1 MEAKNDR
8 VAEKDY
14 LDLLNI
20 LAKVGEEE
28 DNQLFQWVRPI
39 YLDDEVGNPNPWIVT
54 HAREFGVDVERVL
67 SEEVHNESFT
77 KDTEDSFQRA
87 LDSHQKVDSTSVGQ
101 SSRPSTASTFASGYD
116 GSRGGTEL
124 MMEVI
129 TQEEILGNANKVNI
143 QWVNS
148 PVKMISHTTHKMK
161 IMALE

>member
-1 MEAKNDR
+1 M
-8 VAEKDY
+8 
-14 LDLLNI
+14 
-20 LAKVGEEE
+20 
-28 DNQLFQWVRPI
+28 
-39 YLDDEVGNPNPWIVT
+39 
-54 HAREFGVDVERVL
+54 L

-143 QWVNS
+143 Q
-148 PVKMISHTTHKMK
+148 
-161 IMALE
+161 